1 MNRSRPRA
9 LLGWEFGAG
18 LEHVRR
24 LTTIGVRLSELG
36 WEVSFAL
43 RELNGAPDLLRLGFR
58 VLQSPIP
65 PSLVVGAERFRA
77 GSYGEIVGSYGFGN
91 EDVTT
96 SVLAAWDELI
106 GLVDPHLIVADY
118 SPFLSLA
125 AYGRTALMSIG
136 DGFVMPPAHLDTFPL
151 IHEGGTRPF
160 DHAKAVQTINTVQ
173 KRRGGPPVRTL
184 PSIVGGDAQIVCTFP
199 ELDAYR
205 RMRRG
210 VATGPLK
217 IQADPLPP
225 PERES
230 IFFYLAADYRFT
242 WRALEAIAASG
253 IEAKGYIRSGPPE
266 RKRQFAEQGV
276 FFYDKPPP
284 IADALAGCSMIVH
297 HGGVGTSEAALSA
310 GRKQLLVPRHLEQT
324 INAKSLVNLGVGV
337 VLISPFSLDAAK
349 SAIQGL
355 RTRTQASTSARS
367 LAAQLAQRE
376 KDRSLHLIA
385 TACEESLYRRAAAGT

>member
-1 MNRSRPRA
+1 MKRA

-24 LTTIGVRLSELG
+24 LTTIGLRLAELG

-58 VLQSPIP
+58 VLQAPIP
-65 PSLVVGAERFRA
+65 PSLVVGTERFRA
-77 GSYGEIVGSYGFGN
+77 GSYGEIISSYGFGD
-91 EDVTT
+91 EGVTT

-106 GLVDPHLIVADY
+106 GLVDPQLIIADY

-125 AYGRTALMSIG
+125 AYGRVALISIG

-151 IHEGGTRPF
+151 LHQGGTRPF
-160 DHAKAVQTINTVQ
+160 DHAKATQTINAVQ

-184 PSIVGGDAQIVCTFP
+184 PSIVGGSAQIVCTFP

-205 RMRRG
+205 KLRRG
-210 VATGPLK
+210 TAAGPLK
-217 IQADPLPP
+217 VQADPLPP
-225 PERES
+225 PEHET
-230 IFFYLAADYRFT
+230 IFFYLAADYQLT

-253 IEAKGYIRSGPPE
+253 IKAKGFIRSGTPE

-284 IADALAGCSMIVH
+284 IADALAECSMIIH

-310 GRKQLLVPRHLEQT
+310 GRAQLLVPRHLEQT
-324 INAKSLVNLGVGV
+324 INAKSLVNLGVAV
-337 VLISPFSLDAAK
+337 VLASPFTLEAAK
-349 SAIQGL
+349 AAIEGL
-355 RTRTQASTSARS
+355 RTRTQARTRAQSVAAL
-367 LAAQLAQRE
+367 LAGRE
-376 KDRSLHLIA
+376 KNKSLNLIA
-385 TACEESLYRRAAAGT
+385 RAAEESLYRRAATAT